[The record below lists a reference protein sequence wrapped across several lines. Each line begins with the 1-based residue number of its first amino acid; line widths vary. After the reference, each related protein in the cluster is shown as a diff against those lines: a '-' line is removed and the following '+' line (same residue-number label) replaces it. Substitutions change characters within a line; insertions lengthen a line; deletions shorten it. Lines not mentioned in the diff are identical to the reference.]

1 MNKIEKRFR
10 RKKGIRKNIYG
21 TAEKPRITVFRSN
34 KHIYVQA
41 IDDRNGTTIEYS
53 SDNEVTVKRN
63 IDGAAVVGEKLAE
76 KLIKKK
82 IKEAVYDRNGY
93 IYHGVVKALAD
104 GARKGGI
111 KL

>member
-1 MNKIEKRFR
+1 MNKIEKRLR

-41 IDDRNGTTIEYS
+41 IDDRNGATIEYS
-53 SDNEVTVKRN
+53 SDFEAKVKKN
-63 IDGAAVVGEKLAE
+63 IDGAAAVGEKLAG
-76 KLIKKK
+76 KLVKKK

-104 GARKGGI
+104 GVRKGGI

>member
-1 MNKIEKRFR
+1 MDKIEKRIR

-21 TAEKPRITVFRSN
+21 TPEKPRITVFRSN
-34 KHIYVQA
+34 RHIYVQA
-41 IDDRNGTTIEYS
+41 IDDRKGTTIDYS
-53 SDNEVTVKRN
+53 SDVESKVKRN

-76 KLIKKK
+76 KLVKKK

-104 GARKGGI
+104 GVRKGGI

>member
-1 MNKIEKRFR
+1 MNKIEKRYR
-10 RKKGIRKNIYG
+10 RKKGIRKTING

-41 IDDRNGTTIEYS
+41 VDDIKGITIDFS
-53 SDNEVTVKRN
+53 SDYEAKVKRN

-76 KLIKKK
+76 KLVKKK

-93 IYHGVVKALAD
+93 IYHGIVKALAD
-104 GARKGGI
+104 GVRKSGI